1 MKPIVITTEQWRV
14 LKERINNDYPPSVR
28 LVREKMKRV
37 LGFTPRFYE
46 EFDPETGRI
55 INMHLDFFD
64 EQKRTMFLLKY
75 TDYVTKDRNAQ

>member
-1 MKPIVITTEQWRV
+1 MKPVIITHKQWTT

-46 EFDPETGRI
+46 EYDESTGRNI
-55 INMHLDFFD
+55 QIHLDFFD
-64 EQKRTMFLLKY
+64 EHKRTMFLLKY
-75 TDYVTKDRNAQ
+75 TDYVTKDRNPF

>member
-1 MKPIVITTEQWRV
+1 MKPTIITHDQWKV
-14 LKERINNDYPPSVR
+14 LKERINNDYPPSVN

-46 EFDPETGRI
+46 EWDDSTGRTI
-55 INMHLDFFD
+55 QIHLDFFD

-75 TDYVTKDRNAQ
+75 SEYVTQNSYA

>member
-1 MKPIVITTEQWRV
+1 MKPIIIETKQWNA

-46 EFDPETGRI
+46 EFDSELGRNI
-55 INMHLDFFD
+55 QVHLDFFD
-64 EQKRTMFLLKY
+64 EHKRTMFLLKY
-75 TDYVTKDRNAQ
+75 TEYVTKNRNA

>member
-1 MKPIVITTEQWRV
+1 MKPIIIETKQWNA

-46 EFDPETGRI
+46 EFDPELGRNI
-55 INMHLDFFD
+55 QVHLDFFD
-64 EQKRTMFLLKY
+64 EHKRTMFLLKY
-75 TDYVTKDRNAQ
+75 TEYVTKNRNA

>member
-1 MKPIVITTEQWRV
+1 MKAIIITTDQWKV

-46 EFDPETGRI
+46 EYDADTGRNI
-55 INMHLDFFD
+55 QMHLDFFD
-64 EQKRTMFLLKY
+64 EHKRTMFLLKY
-75 TDYVTKDRNAQ
+75 SEYVTQNSNS

>member
-1 MKPIVITTEQWRV
+1 MKPIVITTEQWKS

-46 EFDPETGRI
+46 EWDNSTGRM

-64 EQKRTMFLLKY
+64 EQKRTLFLLKY
-75 TDYVTKDRNAQ
+75 SEYVTQNRNT

>member
-1 MKPIVITTEQWRV
+1 MKPIIITHNQWKV
-14 LKERINNDYPPSVR
+14 LKERINNDYPPSVN

-46 EFDPETGRI
+46 EWDDSIGRSI
-55 INMHLDFFD
+55 QIHLDFFD

-75 TDYVTKDRNAQ
+75 TEYVTQNSHA